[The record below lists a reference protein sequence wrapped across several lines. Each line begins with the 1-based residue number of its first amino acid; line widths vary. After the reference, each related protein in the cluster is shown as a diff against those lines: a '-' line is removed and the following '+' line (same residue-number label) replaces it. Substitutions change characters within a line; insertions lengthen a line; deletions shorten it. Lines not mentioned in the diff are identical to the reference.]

1 MNNNNKGVALVEMA
15 IVLPLL
21 IIIVFGIIEF
31 GFIIYDK
38 AMITNASREGA
49 RVGIIF
55 RIDDSTGDPIY
66 PTGSQ
71 VQAMIEQ
78 RIQSHLSTYLIS
90 LGSAQVRPSLANG
103 GITIVSGAASG
114 EELRV
119 DVNYQYK
126 FLVLNPGFLK
136 SAPTINLSSTT
147 IMRLE

>member
-1 MNNNNKGVALVEMA
+1 MKNDNKGVAIVEMA

-49 RVGIIF
+49 RAGIVF
-55 RIDDSTGDPIY
+55 RVDDTGPIL
-66 PTGSQ
+66 PNDAA
-71 VQAMIEQ
+71 VQSLIES
-78 RIQSHLSTYLIS
+78 RIQSYLSTYLIS
-90 LGSAQVRPSLANG
+90 LGSAAPIPSFANG
-103 GITIVSGAASG
+103 GITTSLVGGTPGG
-114 EELRV
+114 ELTV
-119 DVNYQYK
+119 TVNYDYS

-147 IMRLE
+147 VMRLE